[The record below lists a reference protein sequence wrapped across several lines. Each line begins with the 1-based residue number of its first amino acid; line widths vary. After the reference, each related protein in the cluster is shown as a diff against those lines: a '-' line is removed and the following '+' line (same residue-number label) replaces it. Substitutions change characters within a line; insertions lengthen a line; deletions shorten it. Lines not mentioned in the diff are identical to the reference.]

1 LDRTVESPVA
11 PAGGLDGEPPAGSSA
26 VASDDMEVVALR
38 LAEQARPTLGAE
50 GFSDQR
56 IDELAFAFV
65 NDHVGEGEAQFVNW
79 ALAEG
84 PIGLDPEE
92 GF

>member
-1 LDRTVESPVA
+1 MQ
-11 PAGGLDGEPPAGSSA
+11 SSGPDA
-26 VASDDMEVVALR
+26 VAR
-38 LAEQARPTLGAE
+38 QLADQARPALGAE

-56 IDELAFAFV
+56 IDELASAFV
-65 NDHVGEGEAQFVNW
+65 NDRIGEGEAQFVNW

-84 PIGLDPEE
+84 PFGLDPEE

>member
-1 LDRTVESPVA
+1 MQRSDPDEVA
-11 PAGGLDGEPPAGSSA
+11 
-26 VASDDMEVVALR
+26 R
-38 LAEQARPTLGAE
+38 LLADEARPLLGAE
-50 GFSDQR
+50 GFSDER

-65 NDHVGEGEAQFVNW
+65 THHIGEGAQQFVNW

-84 PIGLDPEE
+84 PFGLDPEE

>member
-1 LDRTVESPVA
+1 MP
-11 PAGGLDGEPPAGSSA
+11 SSGQDEIA
-26 VASDDMEVVALR
+26 R
-38 LAEQARPTLGAE
+38 QLAEEARPALGAE
-50 GFSDQR
+50 GFSDER

-65 NDHVGEGEAQFVNW
+65 NDHIGAGGTQFVNW

-84 PIGLDPEE
+84 PIGLDPES

>member
-1 LDRTVESPVA
+1 MQSSGPDDVA
-11 PAGGLDGEPPAGSSA
+11 R
-26 VASDDMEVVALR
+26 R
-38 LAEQARPTLGAE
+38 LAEEARPVLGAE
-50 GFSDQR
+50 GFSDER

-65 NDHVGEGEAQFVNW
+65 NDQIGEGAAQFVNW

-92 GF
+92 GY